1 MVGSLET
8 RYTELLAIH
17 IDYCINFSG
26 HVSELCRKVSK
37 KVGILM
43 CLHNLFPCLA
53 KLTIYKYSILPY
65 LIYCHLVWCFGKPST
80 ARKWNAFKNVPEE
93 QYTELSLSP
102 TRHY

>member
-17 IDYCINFSG
+17 IDYRINFSG

-43 CLHNLFPCLA
+43 CLHNLIP
-53 KLTIYKYSILPY
+53 IYKYSILPY
-65 LIYCHLVWCFGKPST
+65 LIYCHLVWRFGKPST

-102 TRHY
+102 TRHF

>member
-8 RYTELLAIH
+8 HYIELLAIH
-17 IDYCINFSG
+17 INYRINLSG
-26 HVSELCRKVSK
+26 HVNELCKKVSK

-43 CLHNLFPCLA
+43 CLHNLIPCLA
-53 KLTIYKYSILPY
+53 KLTIYKCSILSY

-80 ARKWNAFKNVPEE
+80 ARKCNAFKNVPGE
-93 QYTELSLSP
+93 QYTELSLPP